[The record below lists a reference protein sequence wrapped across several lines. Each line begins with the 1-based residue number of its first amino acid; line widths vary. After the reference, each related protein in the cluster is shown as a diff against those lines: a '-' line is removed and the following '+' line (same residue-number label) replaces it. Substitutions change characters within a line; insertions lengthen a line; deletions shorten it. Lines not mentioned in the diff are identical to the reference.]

1 MRKKNK
7 DIKFDISIAKQ
18 MTDAFAFSSGVHCR
32 LHSAAGECLHEQG
45 EKDSGC
51 EFCRKFSEASGIVPK
66 CSTLHSFA
74 AFQSERFG
82 GRYIYFCPLGMT
94 FSASPIM
101 AEGGFAGALIA
112 GPVLMVENEDFF
124 EGDIFK
130 DERCEPQIMKQLE
143 NDLQKVAKIAPKK
156 MGYISRQLFANAVYI
171 SDNTYGLFATLRDNQ
186 QQNLI
191 GDYISSIKGSEE
203 MLSYPIEKETELFN
217 AVAKGDKATAG
228 DYLNQI
234 LGYIFFYVNDP
245 EISRIRVEELF
256 VILAR
261 AAIVGGANR
270 DQIFRISQQYMLDMR
285 SMNTQEE
292 FTRYLAK
299 SLNRFTDLV
308 FEMVDA
314 KHSNVINGV
323 ISYIGSNYTRNIT
336 LDEVAS
342 FAGYSPSYFSRIFK
356 EDMGKTFKEYL
367 TELRIEKSKSLLLSG
382 NLPMAEIC
390 HMVGFND
397 QSYFCKTFRTV
408 TGVSPDKFRKR
419 TRRIDTAKEYGDA

>member
-1 MRKKNK
+1 
-7 DIKFDISIAKQ
+7 
-18 MTDAFAFSSGVHCR
+18 
-32 LHSAAGECLHEQG
+32 
-45 EKDSGC
+45 
-51 EFCRKFSEASGIVPK
+51 
-66 CSTLHSFA
+66 
-74 AFQSERFG
+74 
-82 GRYIYFCPLGMT
+82 
-94 FSASPIM
+94 
-101 AEGGFAGALIA
+101 
-112 GPVLMVENEDFF
+112 
-124 EGDIFK
+124 
-130 DERCEPQIMKQLE
+130 
-143 NDLQKVAKIAPKK
+143 
-156 MGYISRQLFANAVYI
+156 
-171 SDNTYGLFATLRDNQ
+171 
-186 QQNLI
+186 
-191 GDYISSIKGSEE
+191 

>member
-1 MRKKNK
+1 MKKKQNTV
-7 DIKFDISIAKQ
+7 KFDMSIAKQ
-18 MTDAFAFSSGVHCR
+18 MTDVFAYSSGIHCA
-32 LHSAAGECLHEQG
+32 LYSANGELLYEQG
-45 EKDSGC
+45 GKEKSC
-51 EFCRKFSEASGIVPK
+51 EFCKKFCENTGISTR
-66 CSTLHSFA
+66 CETLHSFA

-94 FSASPIM
+94 FTASPIM
-101 AEGGFAGALIA
+101 AEGSFGGALVA
-112 GPVLMVENEDFF
+112 GPALIVDIDDFF

-130 DERCEPQIMKQLE
+130 DERAGDEAVRQLSEELVNLPKVEP
-143 NDLQKVAKIAPKK
+143 NR
-156 MGYISRQLFANAVYI
+156 MGYLSRQLFADSVYI
-171 SDNTYGLFATLRDNQ
+171 SDSSYGIFAKLQENK

-191 GDYISSIKGSEE
+191 GDYISSIKGSSE
-203 MLSYPIEKETELFN
+203 MLAYPIEKERELIN
-217 AVAKGDKATAG
+217 AVSKGDKATAG
-228 DYLNQI
+228 EYLNQI

-245 EISRIRVEELF
+245 EVSRMRVEELF

-261 AAIVGGANR
+261 AAISGGANM

-285 SMNTQEE
+285 ALNTQEE

-299 SLNRFTDLV
+299 TLNRFTDLV

-323 ISYIGSNYTRNIT
+323 LSYIGSNYARSIT
-336 LDEVAS
+336 LEEVAA

-367 TELRIEKSKSLLLSG
+367 TELRIEKSKTLLLSG
-382 NLPMAEIC
+382 NLPMTEIC

-397 QSYFCKTFRTV
+397 QSYFCKTFRAQ

-419 TRRIDTAKEYGDA
+419 IRRIDTAKERGQI